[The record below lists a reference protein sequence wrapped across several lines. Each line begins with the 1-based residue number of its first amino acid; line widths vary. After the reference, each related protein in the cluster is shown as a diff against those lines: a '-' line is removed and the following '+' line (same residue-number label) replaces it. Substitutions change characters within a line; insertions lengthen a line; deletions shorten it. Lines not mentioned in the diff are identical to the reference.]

1 MSVRPVMG
9 ADDLRALGTPAAL
22 EVAKPQPFQ
31 VPPLPVGLQGI
42 VDQLAERPPELV
54 LCIGKDGVGKT
65 TVAQAIAVG
74 LTRAGKPVHLSTT
87 DPAANLNVA
96 LEAEGMEVSAI
107 DPEAAVDKYRA
118 QVLATKDKTLD
129 ADGYAQLEEDLR
141 SPCTEEVALFREFS
155 SVVAEADE
163 KWVVLDTAPT
173 GHTLL
178 LLDATGSYHRELQRQ
193 SGESVG
199 ASTLKPLQNA
209 AVTFPIIVTLPETTP
224 VFEAQTLVNDLK
236 RAEITPWAWV
246 INQSLP
252 ATSTSSPFLKAHCQS
267 QAKSIKLACDG
278 TQAQIVQLPYVLD
291 GVGSVEGLTRFLGE
305 NHVLTCGHEH
315 AGGVERQHRPFFFA
329 VRPGVVGS
337 WH

>member
-1 MSVRPVMG
+1 MASFNR
-9 ADDLRALGTPAAL
+9 
-22 EVAKPQPFQ
+22 F
-31 VPPLPVGLQGI
+31 
-42 VDQLAERPPELV
+42 
-54 LCIGKDGVGKT
+54 
-65 TVAQAIAVG
+65 
-74 LTRAGKPVHLSTT
+74 T
-87 DPAANLNVA
+87 DP
-96 LEAEGMEVSAI
+96 ESAQRYDRI
-107 DPEAAVDKYRA
+107 V
-118 QVLATKDKTLD
+118 
-129 ADGYAQLEEDLR
+129 
-141 SPCTEEVALFREFS
+141 F
-155 SVVAEADE
+155 
-163 KWVVLDTAPT
+163 DTAPT

-199 ASTLKPLQNA
+199 ASTLKRPQNA
-209 AVTFPIIVTLPETTP
+209 AVTFPIIVTLPETAP
-224 VFEAQTLVNDLK
+224 VFEAQTLANDLK

-267 QAKSIKLACDG
+267 QAKAIKLACDG

-291 GVGSVEGLTRFLGE
+291 DVGSVEGLTRFLGE

-337 WH
+337 RH